1 MLGIKKQQT
10 PFTFLLAMKHIAL
23 LCSIVLFFSAQ
34 ALAQQGQP
42 FYDQGEGQF
51 YITTNDSST
60 ASPPLYILKNK
71 RASYE
76 MDSAQLKHLDPNT
89 ITSIE
94 VIKGDGAV
102 SGWGR
107 RGEHGVVVIHV
118 DRASFRKFLER
129 QVEE

>member
-1 MLGIKKQQT
+1 
-10 PFTFLLAMKHIAL
+10 MKHIAL
-23 LCSIVLFFSAQ
+23 LCSIVLFFSVQ

-51 YITTNDSST
+51 YLTTSDSS
-60 ASPPLYILKNK
+60 AVSPPLFILKYK

-94 VIKGDGAV
+94 VIKGDGAI

-107 RGEHGVVVIHV
+107 RGEHGVVIIHV
-118 DRASFRKFLER
+118 NRASFRKFLE
-129 QVEE
+129 QEAD